1 MSELIRNMGM
11 GFSTIAGVTPV
22 LLILLGV
29 CVGILGGAIPGISPS
44 MAVALLLPITYTMS
58 PAMAMVMLMGI
69 YIGANYGGSI
79 TAIAINTPGTPS
91 ATVTSFDG
99 YPLNKQGRAGEA
111 MGISLWASVIGG
123 VISIFILIF
132 FSVPLSKVALKFWP
146 SEYFALCF
154 MGLTTVSTLGGKN
167 WKKALAAVIFGLFA
181 SMFVANA
188 LMALVGTY
196 GSKIW
201 VRVGD
206 LPKTLLYP
214 LIFAFSILGSYS
226 ISKSL
231 FDVGTCLVF
240 GLIGWMFKKYDYP
253 ASPVVLGL
261 VLGRLMELNF
271 GQALMVSG
279 ISSFV
284 TRPMT
289 VILFI
294 ISIAAIVSPILA
306 EKKAANKRTAAN

>member
-1 MSELIRNMGM
+1 MVPML
-11 GFSTIAGVTPV
+11 T
-22 LLILLGV
+22 LG
-29 CVGILGGAIPGISPS
+29 IPGSS
-44 MAVALLLPITYTMS
+44 TAAVLMSALMIHNL
-58 PAMAMVMLMGI
+58 
-69 YIGANYGGSI
+69 
-79 TAIAINTPGTPS
+79 TPGPQLFTDQP
-91 ATVTSFDG
+91 
-99 YPLNKQGRAGEA
+99 
-111 MGISLWASVIGG
+111 
-123 VISIFILIF
+123 
-132 FSVPLSKVALKFWP
+132 ALV
-146 SEYFALCF
+146 Y
-154 MGLTTVSTLGGKN
+154 
-167 WKKALAAVIFGLFA
+167 GLFA

-294 ISIAAIVSPILA
+294 ISIAAIVYPILA
-306 EKKAANKRTAAN
+306 EKKAAKKRTAAN